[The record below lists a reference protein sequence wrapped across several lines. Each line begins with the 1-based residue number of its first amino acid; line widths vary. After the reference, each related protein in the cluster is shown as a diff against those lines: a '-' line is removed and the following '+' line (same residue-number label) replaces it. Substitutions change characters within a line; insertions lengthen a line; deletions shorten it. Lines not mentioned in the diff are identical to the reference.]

1 MQEQLNL
8 ARYLASFRTLFIPS
22 RARNNVPQRMK
33 KTLPD
38 LECLSIPPVLN
49 LAPVLHAIEITTP
62 ERHKIAAPGTRLRL
76 AAFAVHAQRARIRI
90 SLRRVVTV

>member
-33 KTLPD
+33 KTPPD
-38 LECLSIPPVLN
+38 LECLIFHQFLN
-49 LAPVLHAIEITTP
+49 VVPVLHAIEITTP
-62 ERHKIAAPGTRLRL
+62 ERR
-76 AAFAVHAQRARIRI
+76 
-90 SLRRVVTV
+90 SLPLSELV

>member
-38 LECLSIPPVLN
+38 LEFLSIPPVFK
-49 LAPVLHAIEITTP
+49 
-62 ERHKIAAPGTRLRL
+62 RGTSTSRD
-76 AAFAVHAQRARIRI
+76 QNNDP
-90 SLRRVVTV
+90 

>member
-33 KTLPD
+33 KTPPN
-38 LECLSIPPVLN
+38 LECLIF
-49 LAPVLHAIEITTP
+49 HQ
-62 ERHKIAAPGTRLRL
+62 
-76 AAFAVHAQRARIRI
+76 F
-90 SLRRVVTV
+90 

>member
-33 KTLPD
+33 KTPPD

-49 LAPVLHAIEITTP
+49 VVPVLHAIEITT
-62 ERHKIAAPGTRLRL
+62 
-76 AAFAVHAQRARIRI
+76 
-90 SLRRVVTV
+90 S

>member
-33 KTLPD
+33 KTPPD
-38 LECLSIPPVLN
+38 LECLSIS
-49 LAPVLHAIEITTP
+49 TP
-62 ERHKIAAPGTRLRL
+62 RDQNNDSWATQLAAPGTRLRL

-90 SLRRVVTV
+90 SLRSVVTV

>member
-33 KTLPD
+33 KTPPD
-38 LECLSIPPVLN
+38 LECLSIS
-49 LAPVLHAIEITTP
+49 TP
-62 ERHKIAAPGTRLRL
+62 RD
-76 AAFAVHAQRARIRI
+76 QNND
-90 SLRRVVTV
+90 S

>member
-33 KTLPD
+33 KTPPD
-38 LECLSIPPVLN
+38 LRVSDIPPVLN
-49 LAPVLHAIEITTP
+49 LAPVLYTIKITTP
-62 ERHKIAAPGTRLRL
+62 ER
-76 AAFAVHAQRARIRI
+76 RI
-90 SLRRVVTV
+90 LPLPELV

>member
-33 KTLPD
+33 KTLPVCAFTRQD
-38 LECLSIPPVLN
+38 TLFIGCQVLEFSVPLRQLVHEKLRFKRIIRQG
-49 LAPVLHAIEITTP
+49 IE
-62 ERHKIAAPGTRLRL
+62 R
-76 AAFAVHAQRARIRI
+76 
-90 SLRRVVTV
+90 

>member
-33 KTLPD
+33 KTPPN
-38 LECLSIPPVLN
+38 LECLSIPPVFKRGTSTS
-49 LAPVLHAIEITTP
+49 AIKITTP
-62 ERHKIAAPGTRLRL
+62 ERRNLPLPEL
-76 AAFAVHAQRARIRI
+76 V
-90 SLRRVVTV
+90 

>member
-33 KTLPD
+33 KTPPD
-38 LECLSIPPVLN
+38 LECLTISTPHDP
-49 LAPVLHAIEITTP
+49 TP

-76 AAFAVHAQRARIRI
+76 AALAVHAQRARIRI
-90 SLRRVVTV
+90 SLRSVVTV

>member
-38 LECLSIPPVLN
+38 LECLSIPKRG
-49 LAPVLHAIEITTP
+49 TSTP
-62 ERHKIAAPGTRLRL
+62 
-76 AAFAVHAQRARIRI
+76 
-90 SLRRVVTV
+90 RVRNNDP

>member
-38 LECLSIPPVLN
+38 LECLSIPPVFKRG
-49 LAPVLHAIEITTP
+49 TSTP
-62 ERHKIAAPGTRLRL
+62 RDRNND
-76 AAFAVHAQRARIRI
+76 
-90 SLRRVVTV
+90 S

>member
-62 ERHKIAAPGTRLRL
+62 ERRNLPLPEL
-76 AAFAVHAQRARIRI
+76 V
-90 SLRRVVTV
+90 